1 MLISCTG
8 INKFYQDNHVL
19 RSVALTVENQDRI
32 GLVGD
37 NGCGKSTLLRILT
50 EQELP
55 DAFAH
60 DEPAIARATH
70 LRIGYLAQNAGLDGS
85 RTVLAEMNDAFSP
98 LHAARDTMRALESK
112 MESAPLTDAE
122 TDEYARLSAFFEIND
137 GYTTDVR
144 IRTVL
149 YGMGFSEETLSRTV
163 SGFSGGEKTRL
174 ALCKLLLSAPDLLIL
189 DEPTN
194 HLDFRTVGWLEE
206 YLKGWRGALLI
217 VSHDRFFLDRL
228 CTSICEL
235 ERGELTRYKGNYT
248 AFTALR
254 AEARERQ
261 QKEYEAQQRE
271 IAKLE
276 DYVARN
282 KVRASTAKAAKSRE
296 KQLEKIERIDR
307 PFSAAKTAKLHFTYA
322 VTPPIDLLEVKNIDL
337 TVGSGA
343 QKKTL
348 ADGISFTV
356 RRGEKL
362 GIIGENGAGK
372 STLLKVLRNILPH
385 KGLVRWAA
393 GTRLGCFEQESESL
407 NPYATVFDELHDR
420 CPSLSDF
427 EVRSLLGQ
435 VRLTGENVFKE
446 TGVISG
452 GERAK
457 LCFAILMTEH
467 GNVLLLD
474 EPTNHLDLATKE
486 ILEEALAEFDGTILF
501 VSHDRYL
508 LDRLADGLLIMENGT
523 LERFAG
529 RFSAYQEQVRRRT
542 ELEEQAAA
550 EEKSKKAAE
559 KAAQSAQNSYRSREM
574 RSLAA
579 KRRAE
584 KARIEQEMD
593 DLQNEETAL
602 QASLSDEAVIADYE
616 KMNAA
621 CTRLDEIHKTLDDLL
636 ERLIL
641 LEEEI

>member
-1 MLISCTG
+1 MLLSCTG
-8 INKFYQDNHVL
+8 IHKFYQDNHVL
-19 RSVALTVENQDRI
+19 RSISLTIENQDRI

-37 NGCGKSTLLRILT
+37 NGCGKSTFLRILT

-55 DAFAH
+55 DGFEQ
-60 DEPAIARATH
+60 DIPAIAKTPN

-85 RTVLAEMNDAFSP
+85 KTVQEEMDDAFSH
-98 LHAARDTMRALESK
+98 LRAAKAVMQTLEAK
-112 MESAPLTDAE
+112 MEQGLTDAE
-122 TDEYARLSAFFEIND
+122 ADEYARLSAYFEIND

-149 YGMGFSEETLSRTV
+149 YGMGFGEEVLPRQIH
-163 SGFSGGEKTRL
+163 GFSGGEKTRL
-174 ALCKLLLSAPDLLIL
+174 ALCKLLLEAPDLLIL

-194 HLDFRTVGWLEE
+194 HLDFQTVGWLED
-206 YLKGWRGALLI
+206 YLKSWRGALLI

-235 ERGELTRYKGNYT
+235 ERGEMTRYKGNYT
-248 AFTALR
+248 AFTKLR
-254 AEARERQ
+254 AESRERQ

-282 KVRASTAKAAKSRE
+282 KVRASTAKSAKSRE
-296 KQLEKIERIDR
+296 KQLEKMERIEK
-307 PFSAAKTAKLHFTYA
+307 PYAAQKAAKLAFTYS
-322 VTPPIDLLEVKNIDL
+322 VVPPIDLLEVKNIDL
-337 TVGSGA
+337 TVGKGT
-343 QKKTL
+343 QQKTL
-348 ADGISFTV
+348 MDGISFTV
-356 RRGEKL
+356 RRGDKI

-385 KGLVRWAA
+385 KGIVRWAA

-420 CPSLSDF
+420 YPALSDF

-457 LCFAILMTEH
+457 LCFAILMMEH

-474 EPTNHLDLATKE
+474 EPTNHLDLTTKE
-486 ILEEALAEFDGTILF
+486 ILEQALTDFDGTILF

-508 LDRLADGLLIMENGT
+508 LERIADQLFVLENGALT
-523 LERFAG
+523 PFKG
-529 RFSAYQEQVRRRT
+529 KFSAYQEQIRRRT
-542 ELEEQAAA
+542 EAEQAAAA
-550 EEKSKKAAE
+550 EEKQRKAAE
-559 KAAQSAQNSYRSREM
+559 SKSAGYRSKEQ
-574 RSLAA
+574 RSLEA

-584 KARIEQEMD
+584 QKRIEQEID
-593 DLQNEETAL
+593 SLQAEQNAL
-602 QASLSDEAVIADYE
+602 QDSLSDDSVTSDYE
-616 KMNAA
+616 KMQQI
-621 CTRLDEIHKTLDDLL
+621 CSRLEEIRQKQDDLL
-636 ERLIL
+636 EELIL
-641 LEEEI
+641 LEDA

>member
-1 MLISCTG
+1 MLLSCTG

-50 EQELP
+50 EKELP
-55 DAFAH
+55 DAFEH
-60 DEPAIARATH
+60 DEPAIAKAPN

-85 RTVLAEMNDAFSP
+85 KTVQEEMNNAFAP
-98 LHAARDTMRALESK
+98 LRQAKEIMQTLEAK
-112 MESAPLTDAE
+112 MESGLSE
-122 TDEYARLSAFFEIND
+122 EELDEYARLSAYFEIND

-149 YGMGFSEETLSRTV
+149 YGMGFAESDLARTV

-174 ALCKLLLSAPDLLIL
+174 ALCKLLLEAPDLLIL

-194 HLDFRTVGWLEE
+194 HLDFQTVGWLED

-248 AFTALR
+248 AFTKLR
-254 AEARERQ
+254 AESRDRQ

-282 KVRASTAKAAKSRE
+282 KVRASTAKSAKSRE
-296 KQLEKIERIDR
+296 KQLEKMERIDR
-307 PFSAAKTAKLHFTYA
+307 PYTAAKQAKLQFTY
-322 VTPPIDLLEVKNIDL
+322 VVVPPIDLLEVKNIDL
-337 TVGSGA
+337 TVGSGMSR
-343 QKKTL
+343 KTL
-348 ADGISFTV
+348 MDGISFTV
-356 RRGEKL
+356 RRGEKI

-420 CPSLSDF
+420 YPALSDF

-457 LCFAILMTEH
+457 LCFAILMMEH

-474 EPTNHLDLATKE
+474 EPTNHLDLSTKE
-486 ILEEALAEFDGTILF
+486 ILEQALSEFDGTILF

-508 LDRLADGLLIMENGT
+508 LDRIADNLFVMENGT
-523 LERFAG
+523 LERFKG
-529 RFSAYQEQVRRRT
+529 KFSAYQEQIRRKT
-542 ELEEQAAA
+542 EAEQAAAA
-550 EEKSKKAAE
+550 EEKRKKAE
-559 KAAQSAQNSYRSREM
+559 EDKKSGYRSKEQ
-574 RSLAA
+574 RSLEA

-584 KARIEQEMD
+584 QKRIEQEMD
-593 DLQNEETAL
+593 AL
-602 QASLSDEAVIADYE
+602 QTEQNTLQESLSDPAVAGDYE
-616 KMNAA
+616 KMQQV
-621 CTRLDEIHKTLDDLL
+621 CMRLEEIRQQQDELL
-636 ERLIL
+636 EALIM
-641 LEEEI
+641 LEEE

>member
-1 MLISCTG
+1 MLLSCTG
-8 INKFYQDNHVL
+8 IHKFYQDHHVL
-19 RSVALTVENQDRI
+19 RSVSLTVENQDRI

-55 DAFAH
+55 DAFEH
-60 DEPAIARATH
+60 DEPVIAKATN

-85 RTVLAEMNDAFSP
+85 RTVLEEMNDAFSH
-98 LHAARDTMRALESK
+98 LHEAKETMRMLESK
-112 MESAPLTDAE
+112 MESGLSAE
-122 TDEYARLSAFFEIND
+122 ELDEYARLSAFFEIND

-149 YGMGFSEETLSRTV
+149 YGMGFGEDALPRQI

-174 ALCKLLLSAPDLLIL
+174 ALCKLLLETPDLLIL

-194 HLDFRTVGWLEE
+194 HLDFRTVGWLED
-206 YLKGWRGALLI
+206 YLKTWRGALLI

-248 AFTALR
+248 AFTRLR
-254 AEARERQ
+254 AESRERQ

-282 KVRASTAKAAKSRE
+282 KVRASTAKSAKSRE
-296 KQLEKIERIDR
+296 KQLEKMERIEK
-307 PFSAAKTAKLHFTYA
+307 PYAAAKSAKLSFTYS
-322 VTPPIDLLEVKNIDL
+322 VVPPIDVLEVRNIDL
-337 TVGSGA
+337 TVGTGA
-343 QKKTL
+343 MQKTL
-348 ADGISFTV
+348 MENISFAV
-356 RRGEKL
+356 RRGDKI

-385 KGLVRWAA
+385 KGLVRWAS

-420 CPSLSDF
+420 YPALSDF

-457 LCFAILMTEH
+457 LCFAILMLEH
-467 GNVLLLD
+467 GNILLLD
-474 EPTNHLDLATKE
+474 EPTNHLDLTTKE
-486 ILEEALAEFDGTILF
+486 ILEQALTEFDGTVLF

-508 LDRLADGLLIMENGT
+508 LERLADQLFVLENGT
-523 LERFAG
+523 LTPFKG
-529 RFSAYQEQVRRRT
+529 KFSAYQEQIRRRT
-542 ELEEQAAA
+542 EEEQAAA
-550 EEKSKKAAE
+550 AEEKQRKAAE
-559 KAAQSAQNSYRSREM
+559 AQKAGYRSKEQ
-574 RSLAA
+574 RSQEA

-584 KARIEQEMD
+584 VRRLEQEMD
-593 DLQNEETAL
+593 RL
-602 QASLSDEAVIADYE
+602 QAEQDTLQESLTDESVAGDYE
-616 KMNAA
+616 KMQQV
-621 CTRLDEIHKTLDDLL
+621 CSRLEEIRLLQDELL
-636 ERLIL
+636 EQLIL
-641 LEEEI
+641 LEEP

>member
-1 MLISCTG
+1 MLISCNG
-8 INKFYQDNHVL
+8 IHKFYQDHHVL

-37 NGCGKSTLLRILT
+37 NGCGKSTFLRILT

-55 DAFAH
+55 DPFEH
-60 DEPAIARATH
+60 DEPAIAKAPN

-85 RTVLAEMNDAFSP
+85 KTVLEEMNNAFAP
-98 LHAARDTMRALESK
+98 LRAAKETMRALEKK
-112 MESAPLTDAE
+112 MESGLTDEE
-122 TDEYARLSAFFEIND
+122 TDEYARLSAYFETND

-149 YGMGFSEETLSRTV
+149 YGMGFAESDLQRTV

-174 ALCKLLLSAPDLLIL
+174 ALCRLLLEAPDLLIL

-194 HLDFRTVGWLEE
+194 HLDFQTVGWLED
-206 YLKGWRGALLI
+206 YLKTWRGALLI

-248 AFTALR
+248 AFTKLR
-254 AEARERQ
+254 AENKERQ

-276 DYVARN
+276 DYIARN

-296 KQLEKIERIDR
+296 KQLDKMERIDK
-307 PFSAAKTAKLHFTYA
+307 PYSAAKTARLQFTYT
-322 VTPPIDLLEVKNIDL
+322 VVPPVDLLEVKNIDL
-337 TVGSGA
+337 TVGKGST
-343 QKKTL
+343 QKTL
-348 ADGISFTV
+348 MDGISFSV
-356 RRGEKL
+356 RRGEKI
-362 GIIGENGAGK
+362 GIVGENGAGK

-385 KGLVRWAA
+385 KGVVRWAA

-420 CPSLSDF
+420 YPVLSDF

-457 LCFAILMTEH
+457 LCFAILMMEH

-486 ILEEALAEFDGTILF
+486 ILEQALAEFDGTILF

-508 LDRLADGLLIMENGT
+508 LDRLADNLFVMENGT
-523 LERFAG
+523 LERFKG
-529 RFSAYQEQVRRRT
+529 RFSAYQEQIRRRT
-542 ELEEQAAA
+542 EAEQAAAA
-550 EEKSKKAAE
+550 EEKQRKAAE
-559 KAAQSAQNSYRSREM
+559 DKKAGYRSKEQRALE
-574 RSLAA
+574 A

-584 KARIEQEMD
+584 QKRIEQEMD
-593 DLQNEETAL
+593 AL
-602 QASLSDEAVIADYE
+602 QEEQDALQESLTDETVAGDYE
-616 KMNAA
+616 KMQAV
-621 CTRLDEIHKTLDDLL
+621 CSRLEEIRLKQDELL
-636 ERLIL
+636 EELIL
-641 LEEEI
+641 LEDEAP